1 MSAAIL
7 AADFFEREQEFMKS
21 NNGIF
26 RARMAGA
33 IVATL
38 FTAAA
43 TMADETVDTKL
54 PPDVLAAQGGV
65 QVTMQDIDAF
75 AQKIPEKDRAGFFD
89 SPKRLENILNN
100 MLLRKQLA
108 AQARKQN
115 LDKDPIVG
123 RQLEQ
128 AADEVLSSAAIEN
141 YRASIKLPD
150 FEGLAQEYYLVH
162 KEEFAVPGAFE
173 VKHVLVSNKQR
184 SDEEAKARIAEVEAA
199 ARAHPDQFDAL
210 VEKYS
215 DDPSKAENHGLIA
228 DSGGKTSRAF
238 SDAAKALK
246 NPGDISRVV
255 KTSFGYHVLQL
266 VSHQPDTQKSFAD
279 VRPEIVKKL
288 RDSYISKQ
296 MDQYTGEIRGRKIDA
311 NPDLVATLRT
321 RYLTPGMKSPSDAMR
336 EDSAKQR
343 TDEQADGKP

>member
-1 MSAAIL
+1 MKNRTSQILTRTTAGALALMCAA
-7 AADFFEREQEFMKS
+7 A
-21 NNGIF
+21 
-26 RARMAGA
+26 MAGEGA
-33 IVATL
+33 
-38 FTAAA
+38 
-43 TMADETVDTKL
+43 ESKL

-65 QVTMQDIDAF
+65 QITMQDIDAF

-89 SPKRLENILNN
+89 SPKRIENVLNN

-108 AQARKQN
+108 VQAREQK
-115 LDKDPIVG
+115 LDKDPLVA
-123 RQLEQ
+123 RQIDQ
-128 AADEVLSSAAIEN
+128 AADEVLSNAVLEN
-141 YRASIKLPD
+141 HRASLKLPEFD
-150 FEGLAQEYYLVH
+150 ALAQEYYLVH
-162 KEEFAVPGAFE
+162 KDEFAVPGTVE
-173 VKHVLVSNKQR
+173 VKHVLVSTKQR

-288 RDSYISKQ
+288 RDSYVSKQ
-296 MDQYTGEIRGRKIDA
+296 MDQFTGEIRGRKIDA

-321 RYLTPGMKSPSDAMR
+321 RFLTPGVTSPADAAR
-336 EDSAKQR
+336 EDSAKQS
-343 TDEQADGKP
+343 TAEQGGGKP